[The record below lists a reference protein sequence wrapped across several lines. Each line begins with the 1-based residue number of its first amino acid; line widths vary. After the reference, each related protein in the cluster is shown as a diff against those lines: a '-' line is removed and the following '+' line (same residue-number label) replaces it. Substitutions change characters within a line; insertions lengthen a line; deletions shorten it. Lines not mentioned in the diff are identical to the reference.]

1 VALTVDGRPAFVLPG
16 AIPMHRDLHQGD
28 RGPDVRQLERAQ
40 AGIGFQPGAVDGRF
54 DASTAAAVSSF
65 YLRAGWDPFGPT
77 RQQLDQLQTAEAA
90 AAAARD
96 AHLQAVNNVAQAG
109 RPQTPGDLAQARI
122 DVGTARDAVDTAVF
136 AVASA
141 RAKLTTVRR
150 LAAAAPQGEAV
161 AVAESGRDLAA
172 AAAEVVAK
180 QSDLAKAVDDEQ
192 IARMKLNELA
202 LDALPSDREAAAAA
216 LRQSSAAVARAQA
229 DLATAVAAANAVRVS
244 GASTVQKARN
254 DAAQATVDVSGAKA
268 ELRRARLAVV
278 TARRQVRL
286 TRARVGVLARP
297 PDTSTLRAIATSSAS
312 EARRTRAEVARL
324 SREAGVQVPADEI
337 LFFPTLPVRVDTVT
351 ARRGN
356 AVSGP
361 VMTVTGSRLAVD
373 SSLSVSDV
381 KLVEPGDPVAIEDP
395 DLGVKTRGT
404 VTRVS
409 STPGTN
415 RVDPGRFYLVVTPSS
430 GSRSLV
436 GASVKLTIA
445 VKSTSGAVLAVPPSA
460 LSVGG
465 DGNARLQVSRG
476 GRLVFVRVA
485 PGLAARG
492 LVEVRA
498 LGRGRLRAGELVVVG
513 SEKRAGGP

>member
-1 VALTVDGRPAFVLPG
+1 
-16 AIPMHRDLHQGD
+16 
-28 RGPDVRQLERAQ
+28 
-40 AGIGFQPGAVDGRF
+40 
-54 DASTAAAVSSF
+54 
-65 YLRAGWDPFGPT
+65 
-77 RQQLDQLQTAEAA
+77 
-90 AAAARD
+90 
-96 AHLQAVNNVAQAG
+96 
-109 RPQTPGDLAQARI
+109 
-122 DVGTARDAVDTAVF
+122 
-136 AVASA
+136 
-141 RAKLTTVRR
+141 
-150 LAAAAPQGEAV
+150 
-161 AVAESGRDLAA
+161 
-172 AAAEVVAK
+172 
-180 QSDLAKAVDDEQ
+180 
-192 IARMKLNELA
+192 
-202 LDALPSDREAAAAA
+202 
-216 LRQSSAAVARAQA
+216 
-229 DLATAVAAANAVRVS
+229 
-244 GASTVQKARN
+244 
-254 DAAQATVDVSGAKA
+254 
-268 ELRRARLAVV
+268 
-278 TARRQVRL
+278 
-286 TRARVGVLARP
+286 
-297 PDTSTLRAIATSSAS
+297 
-312 EARRTRAEVARL
+312 
-324 SREAGVQVPADEI
+324 
-337 LFFPTLPVRVDTVT
+337 
-351 ARRGN
+351 
-356 AVSGP
+356 
-361 VMTVTGSRLAVD
+361 MTVTGSRLAVD

-465 DGNARLQVSRG
+465 DGNARLQVSHG